1 MDNNYKINNISDS
14 LTLHLFA
21 VMSESTNWL
30 HKSWK
35 AVPLY

>member
-1 MDNNYKINNISDS
+1 MDNNYKINKISNS

-21 VMSESTNWL
+21 VISESKNWL

>member
-1 MDNNYKINNISDS
+1 MDNNYKMNKISNS
-14 LTLHLFA
+14 LTQNLFEIK
-21 VMSESTNWL
+21 SESKNWL